1 MKKIIYVFVESITL
15 SMQELRTNRLRSF
28 LSLMG
33 ISIGIFCIV
42 AVFTAVDSIKKNLD
56 DGMNKLGNNFI
67 MVQKWPW
74 AFGDANYAWWKYWNR
89 PVPNRD
95 EMELLKSEIPSCAN
109 ADITVGVNNI
119 TLKNNATELQNMSA
133 TACTASF
140 AQMNDMEFLCGRFF
154 NSNEELS
161 GAPLVILGN
170 KTAEE
175 LNSNVES
182 LLNNEIQLNGK
193 RVRVI
198 GILKKIG
205 NGMFSDVNDN
215 TILIGYNFLKSL
227 QSVTDRDVD
236 ATIKLVAKQN
246 VSVEVLKDE
255 ITRSLRGVRKLR
267 PTQED
272 NFALNEMSILKN
284 GFNSMFSSINMGGF
298 FIGLLSLLIGAFG
311 IANIMFVSVRERT
324 KQIGIKKALG
334 ARQLDILLE
343 FLLESVILCMVGGLV
358 GISVVFILVKMVYW
372 FADFKLF
379 LTLNNIIFGTSISII
394 IGLIAGFI
402 PAYTAARLDPVK
414 AIRMTT

>member
-1 MKKIIYVFVESITL
+1 
-15 SMQELRTNRLRSF
+15 
-28 LSLMG
+28 
-33 ISIGIFCIV
+33 
-42 AVFTAVDSIKKNLD
+42 
-56 DGMNKLGNNFI
+56 
-67 MVQKWPW
+67 
-74 AFGDANYAWWKYWNR
+74 
-89 PVPNRD
+89 
-95 EMELLKSEIPSCAN
+95 
-109 ADITVGVNNI
+109 
-119 TLKNNATELQNMSA
+119 
-133 TACTASF
+133 
-140 AQMNDMEFLCGRFF
+140 
-154 NSNEELS
+154 
-161 GAPLVILGN
+161 
-170 KTAEE
+170 
-175 LNSNVES
+175 
-182 LLNNEIQLNGK
+182 
-193 RVRVI
+193 
-198 GILKKIG
+198 
-205 NGMFSDVNDN
+205 
-215 TILIGYNFLKSL
+215 LIGYNFLKTL

-379 LTLNNIIFGTSISII
+379 LTLNNIIFGTSISIV

-414 AIRMTT
+414 AIRMNT

>member
-1 MKKIIYVFVESITL
+1 MKKIIYVFIESITL
-15 SMQELRTNRLRSF
+15 SLQELRTNRLRSF

-42 AVFTAVDSIKKNLD
+42 AVSTAVDSIKKNLD
-56 DGMNKLGNNFI
+56 DGMNRLGNNFI

-89 PVPNRD
+89 PAPTRE
-95 EMELLKSEIPSCAN
+95 EMELLKSEITTCAN
-109 ADITVGVNNI
+109 ADITIGVNNI
-119 TLKNNATELQNMSA
+119 SLKYNSTELQNMSA
-133 TACTASF
+133 TACTAAFS
-140 AQMNDMEFLCGRFF
+140 QMNDMEFLCGRFF
-154 NSNEELS
+154 NYNEEIS
-161 GAPLVILGN
+161 GTPLVILGY

-175 LNSNVES
+175 LNQNVES
-182 LLNNEIQLNGK
+182 LLNSDVQLNGK
-193 RVRVI
+193 RVKVL
-198 GILKKIG
+198 GILKKAG

-215 TILIGYNFLKSL
+215 SILIGYNFLKTI

-236 ATIKLVAKQN
+236 ANIKLVAKPN

-334 ARQLDILLE
+334 ARQFDILLE
-343 FLLESVILCMVGGLV
+343 FLLESVILCLIGGIL
-358 GISVVFILVKMVYW
+358 GISVVFMIVKSVNW
-372 FADFKLF
+372 FTDFKLF
-379 LTLNNIIFGTSISII
+379 LSVNNILFGSSISII
-394 IGLIAGFI
+394 IGLVAGFI

-414 AIRMTT
+414 AIRMNS

>member
-1 MKKIIYVFVESITL
+1 
-15 SMQELRTNRLRSF
+15 
-28 LSLMG
+28 MG

-42 AVFTAVDSIKKNLD
+42 AVSTAVDSIKKNLD
-56 DGMNKLGNNFI
+56 DGMNRLGNNFI

-89 PVPNRD
+89 PATTRE
-95 EMELLKSEIPSCAN
+95 EMELLKSEITTCAN
-109 ADITVGVNNI
+109 ADITIGVNNI
-119 TLKNNATELQNMSA
+119 SLKYNSTELQNMSA
-133 TACTASF
+133 TACTAAFS
-140 AQMNDMEFLCGRFF
+140 QMNDMEFLCGRFF
-154 NSNEELS
+154 NYNEEIS
-161 GAPLVILGN
+161 GTPLVILGY

-175 LNSNVES
+175 LNQNVES
-182 LLNNEIQLNGK
+182 LLNSDVQLNGK
-193 RVRVI
+193 RVKVL
-198 GILKKIG
+198 GILKKAG

-215 TILIGYNFLKSL
+215 SILIGYNFLKTI

-236 ATIKLVAKQN
+236 ANIKLVAKPN

-334 ARQLDILLE
+334 ARQFDILLE
-343 FLLESVILCMVGGLV
+343 FLLESVILCLIGGIL
-358 GISVVFILVKMVYW
+358 GISVVFMIVKSVNW
-372 FADFKLF
+372 FTDFKLF
-379 LTLNNIIFGTSISII
+379 LSVNNILFGSSISII
-394 IGLIAGFI
+394 IGLVAGFI

-414 AIRMTT
+414 AIRMNS